1 MDFVLRPQSVK
12 VAALAGSLV
21 VTAGLV
27 GAAVAFRGGGSST
40 STTAAQSEASP
51 AGNFPGPPHGAVV
64 YAREWGSNALALG
77 VVPQRGQVLA
87 QASVLGMQGAGISGL
102 HVSLDGHVAAAC
114 GKGCYSTTLRGAPSS
129 VEMRVGSTSWR
140 VTLPAAWPPRDA
152 TALLERAGRAWR
164 SLRSLSFDDSLAS
177 GPTHSTKSAWRVQAP
192 DRVAY
197 QVVGGWAGI
206 VVGARRWDR
215 SPTSK
220 KWVMSPQ
227 SPLTQPVPG
236 WVHVTDAHVLGK
248 TTVGGHPAWLVSFFD
263 PGTPA
268 WFTLAIDRR
277 SYFTLDSQMIAA
289 SHFMH
294 DVYSGFNATPA
305 ITPPRR

>member
-1 MDFVLRPQSVK
+1 M
-12 VAALAGSLV
+12 
-21 VTAGLV
+21 
-27 GAAVAFRGGGSST
+27 
-40 STTAAQSEASP
+40 
-51 AGNFPGPPHGAVV
+51 
-64 YAREWGSNALALG
+64 
-77 VVPQRGQVLA
+77 
-87 QASVLGMQGAGISGL
+87 
-102 HVSLDGHVAAAC
+102 
-114 GKGCYSTTLRGAPSS
+114 
-129 VEMRVGSTSWR
+129 
-140 VTLPAAWPPRDA
+140 
-152 TALLERAGRAWR
+152 
-164 SLRSLSFDDSLAS
+164 
-177 GPTHSTKSAWRVQAP
+177 QAP

-220 KWVMSPQ
+220 KWVVSPQ

-248 TTVGGHPAWLVSFFD
+248 ERLSAAMR
-263 PGTPA
+263 PGSSRSSIPEHRP